1 MKRFLLLAPAVVLA
15 ACGSSPVLP
24 PQEAASLPPLVYV
37 SSARQP
43 DDIAS
48 CLGDRLSRVQTSNE
62 NGVTTL
68 SIGSRSHSS
77 YYVWLT
83 PSHGGT
89 VIKVVH
95 PDGAPD
101 DPPEEEMRFDIARCA
116 T

>member
-15 ACGSSPVLP
+15 ACGSSPVVP
-24 PQEAASLPPLVYV
+24 PQEAVSLPPLVYV

-48 CLGDRLSRVQTSNE
+48 CLDDRLSRVQKSNE
-62 NGVTTL
+62 NGVITL
-68 SIGSRSHSS
+68 SVGSRSHAA

-83 PSHGGT
+83 PSRGGT

-101 DPPEEEMRFDIARCA
+101 DPAEEEMRFDIARC
-116 T
+116 TT